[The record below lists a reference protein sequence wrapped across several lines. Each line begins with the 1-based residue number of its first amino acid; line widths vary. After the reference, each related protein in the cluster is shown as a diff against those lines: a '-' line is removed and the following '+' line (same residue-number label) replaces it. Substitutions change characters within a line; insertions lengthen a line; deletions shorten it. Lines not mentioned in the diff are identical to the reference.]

1 MITSYPYDE
10 LEQLVVELGEKPYRA
25 RQIYEWVYQ
34 HQVTSYD
41 QMTNLPLSFREKLE
55 EIAPFQALDLA
66 TKQVSLDGTEK
77 FLFRLHDGHLIESV
91 LMVYDWGHSICITT
105 QVGCNIGCSFCA
117 SGLLGKSRDLTSG
130 EIVAQVLEVERLSGK
145 KISNIVVMGIGEP
158 FDNFDNLMKSLYTIN
173 HPWGLNIGARHITVS
188 TSGIVPMI
196 YKFAD
201 LKTQFNLALSLHAP
215 NNELRTKL
223 MKVNKAYPLADV
235 MEAIKYYV
243 KTTNRRITFEYIML
257 NGEND
262 LPQYAHELSDLIRG
276 INAYVNLIPYN
287 AVSELKYAR
296 SDKHVMLEFYDIL
309 KKRGITSTLRQEK
322 GHDIAAACGQLR
334 SVNL

>member
-1 MITSYPYDE
+1 MITSYPYEE

-34 HQVTSYD
+34 HQATSYD
-41 QMTNLPLSFREKLE
+41 QMTNLPLSLRDQLE
-55 EIAPFQALDLA
+55 EIAPFQALELA

-91 LMVYDWGHSICITT
+91 LMVYDWGYSICITT

-223 MKVNKAYPLADV
+223 MKVNKAFPLADV

-309 KKRGITSTLRQEK
+309 KKRGITATLRQEK

>member
-1 MITSYPYDE
+1 
-10 LEQLVVELGEKPYRA
+10 
-25 RQIYEWVYQ
+25 
-34 HQVTSYD
+34 
-41 QMTNLPLSFREKLE
+41 
-55 EIAPFQALDLA
+55 
-66 TKQVSLDGTEK
+66 
-77 FLFRLHDGHLIESV
+77 
-91 LMVYDWGHSICITT
+91 
-105 QVGCNIGCSFCA
+105 
-117 SGLLGKSRDLTSG
+117 
-130 EIVAQVLEVERLSGK
+130 
-145 KISNIVVMGIGEP
+145 
-158 FDNFDNLMKSLYTIN
+158 
-173 HPWGLNIGARHITVS
+173 
-188 TSGIVPMI
+188 VPMI

-223 MKVNKAYPLADV
+223 MKVNKAFPLADV

-296 SDKHVMLEFYDIL
+296 SEKHVMLEFYDIL

>member
-41 QMTNLPLSFREKLE
+41 QMTNLPLSFREQLH

-91 LMVYDWGHSICITT
+91 LMVYEWGYSICITT

-117 SGLLGKSRDLTSG
+117 SGLLGKRRDLTSG

-296 SDKHVMLEFYDIL
+296 SEKHVMLEFYDIL

>member
-130 EIVAQVLEVERLSGK
+130 EIVAQVLEVERLSSK

>member
-10 LEQLVVELGEKPYRA
+10 LEQLVVELKEKPYRA

-34 HQVTSYD
+34 HQVASYD
-41 QMTNLPLSFREKLE
+41 QMTNLPLSFREQLE

-158 FDNFDNLMKSLYTIN
+158 FDNFDHLMKSLYTIN

>member
-1 MITSYPYDE
+1 MITSYPYEE

-41 QMTNLPLSFREKLE
+41 QMTNLPLSLRDQLE
-55 EIAPFQALDLA
+55 EIAPFQALELA

-223 MKVNKAYPLADV
+223 MKVNKAFPLADV

-309 KKRGITSTLRQEK
+309 KKRGITATLRQEK

>member
-10 LEQLVVELGEKPYRA
+10 LEQLVVDLGEKPYRA
-25 RQIYEWVYQ
+25 KQIYEWVYQ

-41 QMTNLPLSFREKLE
+41 AMTNLPLSFREKLE

-91 LMVYDWGHSICITT
+91 LMVYDWGYSICITT

-223 MKVNKAYPLADV
+223 MKVNKAYPLAEV
-235 MEAIKYYV
+235 MDAIKYYV
-243 KTTNRRITFEYIML
+243 QTTNRRITFEYIML

-296 SDKHVMLEFYDIL
+296 SEKHVMLEFYDIL

>member
-41 QMTNLPLSFREKLE
+41 QMTNLPLSFREQLE
-55 EIAPFQALDLA
+55 EIAPFQALELA

-158 FDNFDNLMKSLYTIN
+158 FDNFDHLMKSLYTIN

>member
-41 QMTNLPLSFREKLE
+41 QMTNLPLSFREQLE

-158 FDNFDNLMKSLYTIN
+158 FDNFDHLMKSLYTIN

>member
-25 RQIYEWVYQ
+25 KQIYEWVYQ

-41 QMTNLPLSFREKLE
+41 AMTNLPLSFREKLE

-223 MKVNKAYPLADV
+223 MKVNKAYPLAEV
-235 MEAIKYYV
+235 MDAIKYYV
-243 KTTNRRITFEYIML
+243 QTTNRRITFEYIML

-296 SDKHVMLEFYDIL
+296 SEKHVMLEFYDIL

>member
-10 LEQLVVELGEKPYRA
+10 LEQLVVELKEKPYRA

-41 QMTNLPLSFREKLE
+41 QMTNLPLSFREQLE

-158 FDNFDNLMKSLYTIN
+158 FDNFDHLMKSLYTIN

>member
-41 QMTNLPLSFREKLE
+41 QMTNLPLSFREQLH

-91 LMVYDWGHSICITT
+91 LMVYEWGYSICITT

-117 SGLLGKSRDLTSG
+117 SGLLGKRRDLTSG

-223 MKVNKAYPLADV
+223 MKVNKAFPLADV

-296 SDKHVMLEFYDIL
+296 SEKHVMLEFYDIL

>member
-10 LEQLVVELGEKPYRA
+10 LEQLVVELKEKPYRA

-41 QMTNLPLSFREKLE
+41 QMTNLPLSFREQLE

-158 FDNFDNLMKSLYTIN
+158 FDNFDHLMKSLYTIN

-223 MKVNKAYPLADV
+223 MKVNKAYPLEDV

>member
-41 QMTNLPLSFREKLE
+41 QMTNLPLSFREQLHE
-55 EIAPFQALDLA
+55 VAPFQALDLA

-117 SGLLGKSRDLTSG
+117 SGLLGKRRDLTSG
-130 EIVAQVLEVERLSGK
+130 EIVAQVLELERLSGK